1 MGFFFCLL
9 FLGINCWNLVFDVIL
24 VLLIIG
30 GIVIEFGVFKLLEL
44 VEKLVFI
51 VMFLYLED
59 FDYVNM
65 GLDLL

>member
-1 MGFFFCLL
+1 MGFFVFL

-65 GLDLL
+65 DLL